1 MIFFLDIDG
10 VMVHANP
17 HRQVAQATDGFYV
30 FSRAAVETFNTI
42 FIAEEDQVILSSS
55 HRFRYTIAEWKK
67 IFHDRNI
74 RIDLLTLLE
83 DVVAKVNHRYTRK
96 DEILGQIVRQGLQT
110 EEIVIID
117 DDKSLNELPQALKS
131 RLVLTSPYS
140 GLTEKNL
147 HILRNI
153 LNR

>member
-96 DEILGQIVRQGLQT
+96 DEILGQIVRQGAA
-110 EEIVIID
+110 
-117 DDKSLNELPQALKS
+117 N
-131 RLVLTSPYS
+131 
-140 GLTEKNL
+140 
-147 HILRNI
+147 
-153 LNR
+153 

>member
-17 HRQVAQATDGFYV
+17 HRQVEQATDGFYV
-30 FSRAAVETFNTI
+30 FSCAAVETFNTI
-42 FIAEEDQVILSSS
+42 FIAQEDQVILSSS
-55 HRFRYTIAEWKK
+55 HRSRYTIAEWKK
-67 IFHDRNI
+67 IFLDRDI
-74 RIDLLTLLE
+74 RIDSLTLL
-83 DVVAKVNHRYTRK
+83 DNVKQHLNHRFTRK
-96 DEILGQIVRQGLQT
+96 DEVLGQIVRQGLQT

-147 HILRNI
+147 HNLKTI